1 MGGNLLVSAVGELL
15 ALNQEHKRRL
25 KVPVFPL
32 DPLAHG
38 VEQWLIRWLDC
49 SAKGVTCEFPAEN
62 RKKLGLAL
70 FEMLAQSGG
79 AFEG

>member
-38 VEQWLIRWLDC
+38 VE
-49 SAKGVTCEFPAEN
+49 
-62 RKKLGLAL
+62 
-70 FEMLAQSGG
+70 
-79 AFEG
+79 